1 MSVEE
6 LDKNKKEYTD
16 NFLTRQGRAIL
27 LNIHMEP
34 GIYSSKLAERLKIRK
49 NSMSNAL
56 ERLKQ
61 SDHALIRSEQQ
72 GRRKQYFLTEWG
84 EAYTV
89 ACLCTPEMMEKC
101 LGSRDACVKAVVRS
115 EAEDTQKKA
124 GECIKDL
131 QKNNSEWEFFLYD
144 FLKNETE
151 CSDEEDMR
159 LIKELMQ
166 AFQELFAIEEQ
177 KAFQETLE
185 LISSQTVRSQ
195 ILSWLERRCGL
206 APLWDW
212 VEESWES
219 AYQFIDELFDEHKLI
234 LAYEFTRSYKKYEL
248 SEAVFYQIVLSLM
261 RLVDV
266 AAKQGMGKL
275 EFYQQLLEQ
284 YPQCDQRLGFYIAE
298 KYRELEN
305 DMVDH

>member
-1 MSVEE
+1 M
-6 LDKNKKEYTD
+6 
-16 NFLTRQGRAIL
+16 
-27 LNIHMEP
+27 
-34 GIYSSKLAERLKIRK
+34 
-49 NSMSNAL
+49 
-56 ERLKQ
+56 
-61 SDHALIRSEQQ
+61 
-72 GRRKQYFLTEWG
+72 
-84 EAYTV
+84 
-89 ACLCTPEMMEKC
+89 
-101 LGSRDACVKAVVRS
+101 KAVVRS